1 MKFNAIFAIIFISFV
16 FANCQT
22 DTKVESATTSQGFE
36 IQFHKKNKGESP
48 VHQDYVTYNMVIQ
61 DGEKVINSTFD
72 QGKPQALRIVDI
84 DDGTAQRK
92 NFVQD
97 ALLKMTKGDSVTVLF
112 PLDSLQMR
120 PPGVS
125 ADAKFL
131 NCHISLVDIMKEEAY
146 QSYVADVREKEN
158 AKNMVIQARL
168 PEVADNMKSTLAD
181 FKASKIS
188 DLQKTDSGLEYVI
201 HKQGTGAQAEA
212 GKTVSVQY
220 YGVLKSDGSMFDASF
235 SRGPAITFGLGSG
248 QVIPG
253 WDEGIALLK
262 EGGSATLFI
271 PYTLAYGE
279 AGRPPSIPEKSDLVF
294 YVELEGVK

>member
-1 MKFNAIFAIIFISFV
+1 MKFTAIFAIIFITFV
-16 FANCQT
+16 FSNCQT
-22 DTKVESATTSQGFE
+22 ETAETATTSQGFE
-36 IQFHKKNKGESP
+36 IQFHEKNNGEHP

-61 DGEKVINSTFD
+61 DGDKVINSTFD

-84 DDGTAQRK
+84 DDGTAQRR

-97 ALLKMTKGDSVTVLF
+97 ALMQMTKGDSVTVLF

-125 ADAKFL
+125 PDTKFL
-131 NCHISLVDIMKEEAY
+131 HCQISLVDIMKEEAY
-146 QSYVADVREKEN
+146 QTYVADVREKEN
-158 AKNMVIQARL
+158 AKNMVVQARM
-168 PEVADNMKSTLAD
+168 PEVADNMVEILAD
-181 FKASKIS
+181 YKAGKLG

-201 HKQGTGAQAEA
+201 HNSGTGAQAEA
-212 GKTVSVQY
+212 GKTVSVHY
-220 YGVLKSDGSMFDASF
+220 YGVLKSDGTMFDASF

-294 YVELEGVK
+294 YVELEKVK